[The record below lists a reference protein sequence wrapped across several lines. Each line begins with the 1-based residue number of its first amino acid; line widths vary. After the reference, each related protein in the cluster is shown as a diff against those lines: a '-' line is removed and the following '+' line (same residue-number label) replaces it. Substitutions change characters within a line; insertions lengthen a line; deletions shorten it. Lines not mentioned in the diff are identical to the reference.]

1 MKIKKTNIKMHV
13 KNGETVQI
21 ISGREK
27 GKIGKI
33 VKVLPKKSKIIIEN
47 LNIAIKHLK
56 AQKDSNKGK
65 IIRIEKCINS
75 SNVILYEEK

>member
-1 MKIKKTNIKMHV
+1 MKMKKTNIKMHV
-13 KNGETVQI
+13 KTGETVKI

-33 VKVLPKKSKIIIEN
+33 IKVLPKKSKIIIEN

-56 AQKDSNKGK
+56 GQKDSNSGK
-65 IIRIEKCINS
+65 IIRIEKSINS
-75 SNVILYEEK
+75 SNVILYENK